1 MVGDEFAPGY
11 EEAVSYRHG
20 TVSFNTCRVLTL
32 GADTTILYIYVQ
44 AQGSDPRRLRRT
56 CNRFMMERRVAFNQ
70 GVECSAPSGPSG
82 CYSPG
87 G

>member
-32 GADTTILYIYVQ
+32 GAEATMWNKRNAEIPDGYDAHVT
-44 AQGSDPRRLRRT
+44 D
-56 CNRFMMERRVAFNQ
+56 
-70 GVECSAPSGPSG
+70 
-82 CYSPG
+82 
-87 G
+87 